1 MKIALYNLTTTTK
14 LGGVESIVWDV
25 GQKLAERGHDV
36 TLFGGK
42 GKINRN
48 SSSVHVRRYRYI
60 ARETWGRMPL
70 LRKSLN
76 LLKLLERL
84 SMAASALPDLM
95 AGKFDIVQVVKPYDF
110 PVGAHV
116 RYYGGARMVYN
127 SHGTDFFPG
136 DILFRRSIDGAFACS
151 RYNATMV
158 EARYHIPIG
167 VSYNGYDAELFR
179 PLPPDPALRARY
191 APDGAPLLLYAGR
204 LVTFKGLDHLLD
216 AVALLNGVP
225 QQRVFAERTDRET
238 GRPGDT
244 RHEMLDEKLS
254 TAGLWSLVSGLPVS
268 LSPRLILA
276 GEGPHR
282 ANLEA
287 RAARLGI
294 ADRVRFLGPVPH
306 TDLPA
311 LHAISDMFVMPS
323 TDHETFCLAACEAMS
338 CARPVVASRIGGLV
352 EVVRDGETGLL
363 APPADPTGL
372 AAHIGALL
380 GDPALRVRMG
390 VAGREW
396 TLAMFTW
403 EHVIARMLACYE
415 QVLGA

>member
-1 MKIALYNLTTTTK
+1 LRIALYNLTTTTK

-42 GKINRN
+42 GTIKRH
-48 SSSVHVRRYRYI
+48 SSSVQVRRYPYI
-60 ARETWGRMPL
+60 ARDTWGRLPP

-84 SMAASALPDLM
+84 SMAAWAVPDLM
-95 AGKFDIVQVVKPYDF
+95 AGKFDIVHVVKPYDF

-136 DILFRRSIDGAFACS
+136 DILFRRAIDGAFACS
-151 RYNATMV
+151 RYNAAMV
-158 EARYHIPIG
+158 EARYQIPIG
-167 VSYNGYDAELFR
+167 VSYNGYDAALFR
-179 PLPPDPALRARY
+179 PLAPDPVLRARY
-191 APDGAPLLLYAGR
+191 APDDAPLLLYAGR

-216 AVALLNGVP
+216 AVALLNG
-225 QQRVFAERTDRET
+225 
-238 GRPGDT
+238 
-244 RHEMLDEKLS
+244 
-254 TAGLWSLVSGLPVS
+254 GL
-268 LSPRLILA
+268 RLILA

-294 ADRVRFLGPVPH
+294 ANRVHFLGPVPH
-306 TDLPA
+306 TDLPK
-311 LHAISDMFVMPS
+311 LHAISDAFVMPS

-338 CARPVVASRIGGLV
+338 CERPVVASRIGGLV

-363 APPADPTGL
+363 VPPADPAAL
-372 AAHIGALL
+372 AERIAWLL
-380 GDPALRVRMG
+380 SDPALRARMG
-390 VAGREW
+390 AAGREW

-415 QVLGA
+415 QVLAA

>member
-14 LGGVESIVWDV
+14 VGGVESVVWDV

-36 TLFGGK
+36 TLFGGR
-42 GKINRN
+42 GKIDRPGAGLR
-48 SSSVHVRRYRYI
+48 VRRYPYI
-60 ARETWGRMPL
+60 ARDTWGRVPP

-84 SMAASALPDLM
+84 SMAAWAVPDLM

-116 RYYGGARMVYN
+116 RFYGGARMVYN

-151 RYNATMV
+151 RYNAQMV

-167 VSYNGYDAELFR
+167 VSYNGYDSDLFR
-179 PLPPDPALRARY
+179 PTPPDPMLRARY
-191 APDGAPLLLYAGR
+191 APDGAPLLLYVGR

-216 AVALLNGVP
+216 AVALLNGMP
-225 QQRVFAERTDRET
+225 SEKVFAQDKET
-238 GRPGDT
+238 SRQEGKATEAPD
-244 RHEMLDEKLS
+244 
-254 TAGLWSLVSGLPVS
+254 LPIS
-268 LSPRLILA
+268 SAPRLVLA

-294 ADRVRFLGPVPH
+294 ADRVQFVGPVPH

-311 LHAISDMFVMPS
+311 LHAISDLFVMPS

-338 CARPVVASRIGGLV
+338 CARPVVASKVGGLA

-363 APPADPTGL
+363 APLADPAAL
-372 AAHIGALL
+372 AERIATLL
-380 GDPALRVRMG
+380 GDAGLRERMG
-390 VAGREW
+390 AAGRAW
-396 TLAMFTW
+396 TQEMFTW
-403 EHVIARMLACYE
+403 DKVIARMLACYE
-415 QVLGA
+415 RVLSARPSLSNRQ

>member
-25 GQKLAERGHDV
+25 GQKLAERGHEV

-42 GKINRN
+42 GKVYRN
-48 SSSVHVRRYRYI
+48 NSGLQVRRYPYI
-60 ARETWGRMPL
+60 ARETWGRVPP

-84 SMAASALPDLM
+84 SMAASALPELM
-95 AGKFDIVQVVKPYDF
+95 AGSFDIVQVVKPYDF
-110 PVGAHV
+110 PVAAHV
-116 RYYGGARMVYN
+116 RYYGGARVVYN

-151 RYNATMV
+151 RYNASMV

-167 VSYNGYDAELFR
+167 VSYNGYDAALFR
-179 PLPPDPALRARY
+179 PLPPDMVLRARY
-191 APDGAPLLLYAGR
+191 APAGAPLLLYAGR

-225 QQRVFAERTDRET
+225 QEHVGDMRPETRDERSR
-238 GRPGDT
+238 
-244 RHEMLDEKLS
+244 S
-254 TAGLWSLVSGLPVS
+254 SSLVSQVSDLPVS
-268 LSPRLILA
+268 SAPRLILA

-294 ADRVRFLGPVPH
+294 ADRVQFLGPVPH

-311 LHAISDMFVMPS
+311 MHAISDIFVMPS

-338 CARPVVASRIGGLV
+338 CARPVVASRTGGLV

-363 APPADPTGL
+363 VPPADPAAL
-372 AAHIGALL
+372 AAAIGTLL
-380 GDPALRVRMG
+380 SDPALRTRMG
-390 VAGREW
+390 AAGREW

-415 QVLGA
+415 QVLGG

>member
-14 LGGVESIVWDV
+14 VGGVESVVWDV

-36 TLFGGK
+36 TLFGGRS
-42 GKINRN
+42 KIDRPGAA
-48 SSSVHVRRYRYI
+48 VKVRRYPYI
-60 ARETWGRMPL
+60 ARDTWGRVTP

-84 SMAASALPDLM
+84 SMAAWAVPDLM

-110 PVGAHV
+110 PIGAHV
-116 RYYGGARMVYN
+116 RFYGGARMVYN

-136 DILFRRSIDGAFACS
+136 DILFRRNIDGAFACS
-151 RYNATMV
+151 RYNAAMV

-167 VSYNGYDAELFR
+167 VSYNGYDADLFR
-179 PLPPDPALRARY
+179 PAPPDPMLRARY
-191 APDGAPLLLYAGR
+191 APDGAPLLLYVGR

-216 AVALLNGVP
+216 ALALLNGVP
-225 QQRVFAERTDRET
+225 PEQVLGQDQET
-238 GRPGDT
+238 RRSGDT
-244 RHEMLDEKLS
+244 EH
-254 TAGLWSLVSGLPVS
+254 LPPVLPIS
-268 LSPRLILA
+268 ASPYLILA

-282 ANLEA
+282 ASLEA

-311 LHAISDMFVMPS
+311 LHAVSDLFVMPS

-338 CARPVVASRIGGLV
+338 CARPVVASNVGGLA

-363 APPADPTGL
+363 APPADPAALAERIATLLADAGL
-372 AAHIGALL
+372 
-380 GDPALRVRMG
+380 RERMG
-390 VAGREW
+390 AAGRAW
-396 TLAMFTW
+396 TLEMFTW
-403 EHVIARMLACYE
+403 DKVIARMLACYE
-415 QVLGA
+415 HVLGI

>member
-36 TLFGGK
+36 ILFGGK
-42 GKINRN
+42 GKIYRN
-48 SSSVHVRRYRYI
+48 SSSVQVRRYPYI

-179 PLPPDPALRARY
+179 PLPPDPVLRARY
-191 APDGAPLLLYAGR
+191 APDGAPVLLYAGR

-225 QQRVFAERTDRET
+225 QERVFAERTGKET
-238 GRPGDT
+238 RRLGDM
-244 RHEMLDEKLS
+244 RGELRNEKLDS
-254 TAGLWSLVSGLPVS
+254 SPLVSHVSCLPVSGLPIS

-294 ADRVRFLGPVPH
+294 ADRVLFLGPVPH

-311 LHAISDMFVMPS
+311 LHAISDIFVMPS

-363 APPADPTGL
+363 MPPADPTGL
-372 AAHIGALL
+372 AAHI
-380 GDPALRVRMG
+380 
-390 VAGREW
+390 
-396 TLAMFTW
+396 
-403 EHVIARMLACYE
+403 
-415 QVLGA
+415 

>member
-1 MKIALYNLTTTTK
+1 MKIALYNLTATTK

-42 GKINRN
+42 GKIYRN
-48 SSSVHVRRYRYI
+48 SSSVQVRRYRYI
-60 ARETWGRMPL
+60 ARETWGSVPA

-84 SMAASALPDLM
+84 SMAASAVPDLM

-116 RYYGGARMVYN
+116 RFHGGARMVYN
-127 SHGTDFFPG
+127 SHGTDFFTG

-151 RYNATMV
+151 RYNASMV
-158 EARYHIPIG
+158 EAHYHIPIG
-167 VSYNGYDAELFR
+167 VSYNGYDAALFR
-179 PLPPDPALRARY
+179 PLPPDPVLRARY
-191 APDGAPLLLYAGR
+191 APDGAPVLLYAGR

-225 QQRVFAERTDRET
+225 QERVFAERTDRET

-306 TDLPA
+306 TDLPG
-311 LHAISDMFVMPS
+311 LHAISDVFVMPS

-338 CARPVVASRIGGLV
+338 CARPVIASDIGGLV

-363 APPADPTGL
+363 APPADSAAL
-372 AAHIGALL
+372 AAGIGALL
-380 GDPALRVRMG
+380 GDAALRVRMG
-390 VAGREW
+390 AAGREW
-396 TLAMFTW
+396 TLGMFTW
-403 EHVIARMLACYE
+403 EQVIARMLACYE
-415 QVLGA
+415 QVLGV

>member
-25 GQKLAERGHDV
+25 GQKLAERGHEV

-42 GKINRN
+42 GKVYRHN
-48 SSSVHVRRYRYI
+48 SSLQVRPYPYI
-60 ARETWGRMPL
+60 ARETWGRMPP

-84 SMAASALPDLM
+84 SMAASAVPDLM

-167 VSYNGYDAELFR
+167 VSYNGYDAALFR
-179 PLPPDPALRARY
+179 PLPPDPVLRARH
-191 APDGAPLLLYAGR
+191 APDSAPLLLYAGR

-216 AVALLNGVP
+216 ALALLNGVP
-225 QQRVFAERTDRET
+225 EERVFSESADKETRRHGDRRQET
-238 GRPGDT
+238 G
-244 RHEMLDEKLS
+244 DERLRS
-254 TAGLWSLVSGLPVS
+254 SPLASRVSRLPVPF
-268 LSPRLILA
+268 SPRL
-276 GEGPHR
+276 
-282 ANLEA
+282 
-287 RAARLGI
+287 
-294 ADRVRFLGPVPH
+294 
-306 TDLPA
+306 
-311 LHAISDMFVMPS
+311 
-323 TDHETFCLAACEAMS
+323 
-338 CARPVVASRIGGLV
+338 
-352 EVVRDGETGLL
+352 
-363 APPADPTGL
+363 
-372 AAHIGALL
+372 
-380 GDPALRVRMG
+380 
-390 VAGREW
+390 
-396 TLAMFTW
+396 
-403 EHVIARMLACYE
+403 
-415 QVLGA
+415 

>member
-42 GKINRN
+42 GKIYRH
-48 SSSVHVRRYRYI
+48 SSSVQVRRYAYI
-60 ARETWGRMPL
+60 ARETWGRMPP

-84 SMAASALPDLM
+84 SMAASAVPDLM
-95 AGKFDIVQVVKPYDF
+95 AGTFDIVQVVKPYDF

-116 RYYGGARMVYN
+116 RYYGGARMIYN

-167 VSYNGYDAELFR
+167 VSYNGYDAALFR
-179 PLPPDPALRARY
+179 PLAPDSILRARY
-191 APDGAPLLLYAGR
+191 APGGVPLLLYAGR

-225 QQRVFAERTDRET
+225 QERVLAERADIHTNRQA
-238 GRPGDT
+238 DT
-244 RHEMLDEKLS
+244 RHETRDTSDSISRLMS
-254 TAGLWSLVSGLPVS
+254 PVASLPVS
-268 LSPRLILA
+268 ASPQLILA

-287 RAARLGI
+287 RAVRLGI
-294 ADRVRFLGPVPH
+294 ADRVHFLGPVPH

-311 LHAISDMFVMPS
+311 LHAISDIFVMPS

-363 APPADPTGL
+363 MPPADPAAL
-372 AAHIGALL
+372 AAGIGALL
-380 GDPALRVRMG
+380 ADPALRARMG
-390 VAGREW
+390 AAGREW
-396 TLAMFTW
+396 TLSMFTW
-403 EHVIARMLACYE
+403 DHVIARMLACYE

>member
-42 GKINRN
+42 GKIYRN
-48 SSSVHVRRYRYI
+48 SSSVQVRRYRYI
-60 ARETWGRMPL
+60 ARETWGSVPA

-84 SMAASALPDLM
+84 SMAASAVPDLM

-116 RYYGGARMVYN
+116 RFHGGARMVYN

-151 RYNATMV
+151 RYNASMV

-167 VSYNGYDAELFR
+167 VSYNGYDAGLFR

-216 AVALLNGVP
+216 AMALLP
-225 QQRVFAERTDRET
+225 HA
-238 GRPGDT
+238 
-244 RHEMLDEKLS
+244 HLL
-254 TAGLWSLVSGLPVS
+254 
-268 LSPRLILA
+268 LA
-276 GEGPHR
+276 GEGPHH

-306 TDLPA
+306 TDLPG
-311 LHAISDMFVMPS
+311 LHAISDVFVMPS

-338 CARPVVASRIGGLV
+338 CARPVIASDIGGLV

-363 APPADPTGL
+363 APPADSAAL
-372 AAHIGALL
+372 AAGIGALL
-380 GDPALRVRMG
+380 GDAALRVRMG
-390 VAGREW
+390 AAGREW
-396 TLAMFTW
+396 TLGMFTW
-403 EHVIARMLACYE
+403 EQVIARMLACYE
-415 QVLGA
+415 QVLGV

>member
-25 GQKLAERGHDV
+25 GQKLAERGHEV

-42 GKINRN
+42 GKVHRNN
-48 SSSVHVRRYRYI
+48 SSIQVRRYPYI
-60 ARETWGRMPL
+60 ARETWGRVRP

-95 AGKFDIVQVVKPYDF
+95 AGTFDIVQVVKPYDF
-110 PVGAHV
+110 PVAAHV

-167 VSYNGYDAELFR
+167 VSYNGYDAALFR
-179 PLPPDPALRARY
+179 PLPPDSVLRARH
-191 APDGAPLLLYAGR
+191 APDGAPMLLYAGR
-204 LVTFKGLDHLLD
+204 LVTFKGLDHLFD

-225 QQRVFAERTDRET
+225 QERVFAESIDKET
-238 GRPGDT
+238 TKQGDERPET
-244 RHEMLDEKLS
+244 RDQRLS
-254 TAGLWSLVSGLPVS
+254 GSGLVSLVSNLPVS

-294 ADRVRFLGPVPH
+294 ADRVHFLGPVPH

-311 LHAISDMFVMPS
+311 LHAISDIFVMPS

-338 CARPVVASRIGGLV
+338 CARPVVASRIGGLM

-363 APPADPTGL
+363 VPPADPTAL
-372 AAHIGALL
+372 AAAIGALL
-380 GDPALRVRMG
+380 GDPALRARMG
-390 VAGREW
+390 ATGREW

-415 QVLGA
+415 RVLGA

>member
-14 LGGVESIVWDV
+14 VGGVESVVWEV
-25 GQKLAERGHDV
+25 GQKLAERGHAV

-42 GKINRN
+42 GKIYRH
-48 SSSVHVRRYRYI
+48 SSSVQVRRYPYI
-60 ARETWGRMPL
+60 ARDIWGRVPP

-84 SMAASALPDLM
+84 SMAAWAVPDLM

-116 RYYGGARMVYN
+116 RFYGGARMVYN

-167 VSYNGYDAELFR
+167 VSYNGYDDQLFQ
-179 PLPPDPALRARY
+179 PTPPDPLLRARY
-191 APDGAPLLLYAGR
+191 APDGAPLLLYVGR

-216 AVALLNGVP
+216 AVALLSGRLEARDLRLEEGRSQVSSLKP
-225 QQRVFAERTDRET
+225 QAS
-238 GRPGDT
+238 RPY
-244 RHEMLDEKLS
+244 LL
-254 TAGLWSLVSGLPVS
+254 
-268 LSPRLILA
+268 LA

-311 LHAISDMFVMPS
+311 LHAISDLFVMPS

-338 CARPVVASRIGGLV
+338 CARPVVAAKVGGLA

-363 APPADPTGL
+363 APPADPAALAERIATLLSDAGL
-372 AAHIGALL
+372 
-380 GDPALRVRMG
+380 RQRMG
-390 VAGREW
+390 VAGRAW
-396 TLAMFTW
+396 TLEMFTW
-403 EHVIARMLACYE
+403 EKVIARMLACY
-415 QVLGA
+415 QRVLDRTH

>member
-25 GQKLAERGHDV
+25 GQRLAERGHDV
-36 TLFGGK
+36 TLFGGR
-42 GKINRN
+42 GKIDRPAPG
-48 SSSVHVRRYRYI
+48 VRVRRYPYI
-60 ARETWGRMPL
+60 ARETWGRARV

-84 SMAASALPDLM
+84 SMAAWAVPDLM
-95 AGKFDIVQVVKPYDF
+95 AGRFDIVQVVKPYDF
-110 PVGAHV
+110 PVAAHV
-116 RYYGGARMVYN
+116 RHYGGARMVYN

-158 EARYHIPIG
+158 EAHYHVPIG
-167 VSYNGYDAELFR
+167 VSYNGYDSGLFR
-179 PLPPDPALRARY
+179 PVPPDPALRARH

-204 LVTFKGLDHLLD
+204 LVTFKGIDHLLD

-225 QQRVFAERTDRET
+225 PERVLAQE
-238 GRPGDT
+238 PSKDT
-244 RHEMLDEKLS
+244 SRQADKQTSEGGLS
-254 TAGLWSLVSGLPVS
+254 PSLAVS
-268 LSPRLILA
+268 LSPSLAVSRPPRLVLA

-294 ADRVRFLGPVPH
+294 ADRVSFLGAVPH

-311 LHAISDMFVMPS
+311 LHAASDLFVMPS

-338 CARPVVASRIGGLV
+338 CARPVVASRTGGLV
-352 EVVRDGETGLL
+352 EVVRDGESGLL
-363 APPADPTGL
+363 ATPGDPADL
-372 AAHIGALL
+372 AAKIGALL
-380 GDPALRVRMG
+380 SDAALRARMG
-390 VAGREW
+390 AAGREW
-396 TLAMFTW
+396 TLEMFTW
-403 EHVIARMLACYE
+403 EKVIARMLACYDR
-415 QVLGA
+415 VLAHS